1 MKKFLACAALFAAMF
16 LTVSCGGS
24 DSGNDNNEEGGNG
37 TAEQL
42 CHYGEYKCDGGNSYF
57 CGYMD
62 GSNDLTWKFSEQC
75 ANGCDSVTGKCSE
88 GSNSNDNGNGNDNSG
103 NDNNSSEYPAA
114 DNSYNANYGF
124 ISLNFSFDGI
134 GNADDSD
141 FDSDTYEY
149 GIEQG
154 EAYATGTYG
163 NGSAAINPENA
174 VTYTKQA
181 DYYSSNNLIW
191 VGQVPVI
198 QNGSDYVG
206 SNPVIEMYIDANQAS
221 VGKME
226 VSPFEG
232 SHVQLFVEE
241 HNWSTHQAK
250 CIHAFAEGQINI
262 SKLGDLVYHG
272 ALELTGALQL
282 YSPKNYKGQDVSEA
296 VKSSLGLDTCP
307 VVY

>member
-1 MKKFLACAALFAAMF
+1 MKKFLVCAAMLAAMVF
-16 LTVSCGGS
+16 TVSCGGGDGGS
-24 DSGNDNNEEGGNG
+24 DNNEQGGNG
-37 TAEQL
+37 GSQI
-42 CHYGEYKCDGGNSYF
+42 CNYGQYKCDGGNSYF

-62 GSNDLTWKFSEQC
+62 SGNDLTWKFSEQC

-88 GSNSNDNGNGNDNSG
+88 GSNNNESENNNENNGGNGD
-103 NDNNSSEYPAA
+103 YPAA

-124 ISLNFSFDGI
+124 ISLNFSFNGI

-141 FDSDTYEY
+141 FGTDNYAY

-154 EAYATGTYG
+154 DAYATGTYG
-163 NGSAAINPENA
+163 NGSAAINPANA

-181 DYYSSNNLIW
+181 EYHSSQNIIW

-198 QNGSDYVG
+198 QNGSEYVG
-206 SNPVIEMYIDANQAS
+206 SNPVIEMYINANQAA

-232 SHVQLFVEE
+232 SNVQLFVEE

-282 YSPKNYKGQDVSEA
+282 YSPKNYKGYDLSGEI
-296 VKSSLGLDTCP
+296 KSQLGLETCP